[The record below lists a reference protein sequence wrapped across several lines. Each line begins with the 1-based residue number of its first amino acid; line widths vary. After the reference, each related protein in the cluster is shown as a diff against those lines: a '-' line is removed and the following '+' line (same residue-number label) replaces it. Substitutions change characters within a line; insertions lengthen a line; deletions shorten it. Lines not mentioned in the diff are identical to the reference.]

1 MSSQEERDKTI
12 PTFRRRTESAQEI
25 RRRIATLPH
34 FPFLRND
41 IPQKKYTTAEEY
53 FKDLRAWMQQA
64 YFWQSVTAA
73 FPYYLMTQY
82 AQQNSNQLFPIP
94 NQFEAPVSG
103 NQTEVLPEVPQVDRN
118 TFPTNGIECRIPP
131 FWKRIVAEFI
141 DFLILFFLKLGVTY
155 VAIDFFDIIDLD
167 KFYIF
172 HKEVKLEYKTI
183 LKMTE
188 DIVILELVH
197 RVVVCFF
204 ETFWLQGGANGRIGG
219 ASPGKSVMGLRVVK
233 CDSVDRLENN
243 GDVDDNGWVLV
254 QPGTDLGLAA
264 SFLRA
269 AVKNFV
275 LALFIPTSLAFF
287 YFAHGRTGYDVVC
300 STIVVQEPL
309 RQPTRPVQPQL

>member
-118 TFPTNGIECRIPP
+118 TFPTNG
-131 FWKRIVAEFI
+131 
-141 DFLILFFLKLGVTY
+141 
-155 VAIDFFDIIDLD
+155 
-167 KFYIF
+167 
-172 HKEVKLEYKTI
+172 
-183 LKMTE
+183 M
-188 DIVILELVH
+188 
-197 RVVVCFF
+197 
-204 ETFWLQGGANGRIGG
+204 
-219 ASPGKSVMGLRVVK
+219 
-233 CDSVDRLENN
+233 
-243 GDVDDNGWVLV
+243 
-254 QPGTDLGLAA
+254 
-264 SFLRA
+264 
-269 AVKNFV
+269 
-275 LALFIPTSLAFF
+275 
-287 YFAHGRTGYDVVC
+287 
-300 STIVVQEPL
+300 
-309 RQPTRPVQPQL
+309 

>member
-1 MSSQEERDKTI
+1 MSSNENKEDSSSKREEPKSNVRHRSSAIPNLPYLRYDYPRKT
-12 PTFRRRTESAQEI
+12 
-25 RRRIATLPH
+25 
-34 FPFLRND
+34 
-41 IPQKKYTTAEEY
+41 YTSIEEY
-53 FKDLRAWMQQA
+53 SKDLREWMHQA

-73 FPYYLMTQY
+73 FPYYLMSQY
-82 AQQNSNQLFPIP
+82 AQQITNNQIPLHSRGTTVSPTQQELPTETLQTDRENIP
-94 NQFEAPVSG
+94 N
-103 NQTEVLPEVPQVDRN
+103 
-118 TFPTNGIECRIPP
+118 NGIECRIPP

-188 DIVILELVH
+188 DIVLLELVH

-204 ETFWLQGGANGRIGG
+204 ETFWLQGGTNGRIGG
-219 ASPGKSVMGLRVVK
+219 ASPGKSVMGLRVIR

-243 GDVDDNGWVLV
+243 GDADDNNWVLV
-254 QPGTDLGLAA
+254 QPGTDLGLTA

-309 RQPTRPVQPQL
+309 RQPTRPIQAHL